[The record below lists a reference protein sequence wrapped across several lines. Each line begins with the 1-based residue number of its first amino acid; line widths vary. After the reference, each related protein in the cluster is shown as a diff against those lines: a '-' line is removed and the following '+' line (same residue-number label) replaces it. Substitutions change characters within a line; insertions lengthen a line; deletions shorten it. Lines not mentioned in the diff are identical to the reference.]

1 MPNLFEK
8 KHFLKYAKNTNWL
21 IIEKLLQII
30 SGVFV
35 GLYVARYLGAERF
48 GTLNYAQSA
57 VILFNTLTFLGITE
71 VITRELITDFKLQ
84 QRILG
89 TSLFLRLVGGG
100 LFLASMLIYIFLYEQ
115 NIQTRWVIGIIS
127 FGYFFNSF
135 DIVIYYFQ
143 AKIISDRRVKAYLVA
158 LSVGAVLKLTFIF
171 LELPLI
177 YFAIALA
184 VENVIL
190 VVGLLIGYQLES
202 KDIFEWKFD
211 KTVAKRLILTALPLL
226 ISNGLMSIYMRIDQ
240 VMIERM
246 IQDDAQNGYYA
257 AAVRLSE
264 LWYFIPLSVCASVF
278 PAILHAKANDEKRY
292 QLRLQQLFDVLGWF
306 AIFVAVFCF
315 LFSDWIVLIAYREEY
330 MPSAD
335 ILTIHIVG
343 GFFVSIGAVS
353 GKWIYAEKLERI
365 VFFRT
370 LLGAVLN
377 VVLNWYFLPIYG
389 IEGAAWATVI
399 SYFVV
404 YTLSNFFHK
413 KLIQLVIYQ
422 IRIFTFPFRINQFIQ
437 TYLEEKNKKQERK

>member
-1 MPNLFEK
+1 MPKIFDK

-21 IIEKLLQII
+21 ILEKLLQII

-71 VITRELITDFKLQ
+71 VITRELIANFKLQ
-84 QRILG
+84 QKILG
-89 TSLFLRLVGGG
+89 TALMLRLFGGAI
-100 LFLASMLIYIFLYEQ
+100 FLTSMLLYIFFYEQ
-115 NIQTRWVIGIIS
+115 DIQTRWIIGIIS

-143 AKIISDRRVKAYLVA
+143 AKVISDRKVKAYLIA
-158 LSVGAVLKLTFIF
+158 LSLGAILKLVFIF
-171 LELPLI
+171 LQMPLI

-184 VENVIL
+184 AENIVLVI
-190 VVGLLIGYQLES
+190 GLLIGYQLQS
-202 KDIFEWKFD
+202 KDLFKWKFD
-211 KTVAKRLILTALPLL
+211 KIIAQRLILTALPLL
-226 ISNGLMSIYMRIDQ
+226 ISNGLMSVYMRIDQ
-240 VMIERM
+240 VMIEK
-246 IQDDAQNGYYA
+246 ILQNDTLNGYYA

-264 LWYFIPLSVCASVF
+264 MWYFVPLSICASVF

-306 AIFVAVFCF
+306 AILVALFCF
-315 LFSDWIVLIAYREEY
+315 LFSDWIILLAYGKEY
-330 MPSAD
+330 TPSGD
-335 ILTIHIVG
+335 ILIIHILG

-353 GKWIYAEKLERI
+353 GKWIYAEKLEKI

-370 LLGAVLN
+370 LLGAIVN
-377 VVLNWYFLPIYG
+377 IILNWYLLPIYG
-389 IEGAAWATVI
+389 IKGAAWATVI
-399 SYFVV
+399 SYLLV
-404 YTLSNFFHK
+404 YTISNLFHK
-413 KLIQLVIYQ
+413 KLIQLVIFQ

-437 TYLEEKNKKQERK
+437 TYLEEKRKKKDN